1 MLCHPLASRTP
12 SGPGSPGP
20 SLPQRRKTG
29 STTCVLTGGAEAGGG
44 TTYRILVQPDR
55 DANYVTVPISAGG
68 RSERRSGPGIPAWGR
83 ERGQQI
89 ADLAGDALEGRL
101 VVLGGG
107 DDGLVHPGRERLHVL
122 LAQAAGGDR

>member
-29 STTCVLTGGAEAGGG
+29 STTCVLTVGAEAGGG
-44 TTYRILVQPDR
+44 TIYRILIQPNR
-55 DANYVTVPISAGG
+55 DANDITTPISAAG
-68 RSERRSGPGIPAWGR
+68 RSERRSGPGIPAGSR

-89 ADLAGDALEGRL
+89 ADLAGDALEG
-101 VVLGGG
+101 
-107 DDGLVHPGRERLHVL
+107 
-122 LAQAAGGDR
+122 